1 MRKRKQV
8 TVYVD
13 ADVYDELKNIAD
25 NSDVLSLGMIIRMAL
40 KRELKLLKEKKTDY
54 LYEMR

>member
-13 ADVYDELKNIAD
+13 ADVYDELKKIAD

-40 KRELKLLKEKKTDY
+40 KRELQLLKEKKTDY